1 MRHGDRHW
9 DRLWALSP
17 SLLCVAYS
25 SIPAGWHHVVGAV
38 CGSGGCGVVS
48 FDPALWTWGSTVH
61 WSSLTLPLHRHW
73 MAAVHPRPA
82 CCESVPAPTLF
93 LPSPPFT
100 LRPASPHPPF
110 AALCAA
116 TVVTSWRSTTSA
128 WLCSTS
134 VACCPHS
141 PLMFPSPRSRTSVWV
156 GGHPFLGEV
165 ASH

>member
-1 MRHGDRHW
+1 MWAGYGYRDRV
-9 DRLWALSP
+9 WALSP
-17 SLLCVAYS
+17 SLFRVAYS
-25 SIPAGWHHVVGAV
+25 SIPTGWHHVVGAV

-48 FDPALWTWGSTVH
+48 FDPALWIWGSMVH
-61 WSSLTLPLHRHW
+61 WSSPTLPLHRHW
-73 MAAVHPRPA
+73 RTLARPA
-82 CCESVPAPTLF
+82 CCESGPAHTFVLTRPTLY
-93 LPSPPFT
+93 SS
-100 LRPASPHPPF
+100 PASPHPPF

-128 WLCSTS
+128 WLCGMSA
-134 VACCPHS
+134 ACCPHS

>member
-1 MRHGDRHW
+1 MWAGYGYRDRV
-9 DRLWALSP
+9 WALSP
-17 SLLCVAYS
+17 SLFRVAYS
-25 SIPAGWHHVVGAV
+25 SIPTGWHHVVGAV

-48 FDPALWTWGSTVH
+48 FDPALWIWGSMVH
-61 WSSLTLPLHRHW
+61 WSSPTLPLHRHW
-73 MAAVHPRPA
+73 RTLARPA
-82 CCESVPAPTLF
+82 CCESGPAHTFVLTRPTLY
-93 LPSPPFT
+93 S
-100 LRPASPHPPF
+100 RVPASPHPPF

-128 WLCSTS
+128 WLCGMSA
-134 VACCPHS
+134 ACCPHS